1 MDSAFTA
8 KFKFFTNKKKK
19 SGKDCDRYLI
29 VDWTPEEARKAA
41 KWLTDQADTA
51 EMRGGSTIRKYSSKT
66 DYEEVPGFA
75 MWGSQWSVNSDSE
88 EEWEDGRGTI
98 SPRA

>member
-1 MDSAFTA
+1 MESAFTA
-8 KFKFFTNKKKK
+8 KFKLFPNKKRKT
-19 SGKDCDRYLI
+19 GKDCDRYLI
-29 VDWTPEEARKAA
+29 IDWTPAEARKAA
-41 KWLTDQADTA
+41 KWLVDQADA
-51 EMRGGSTIRKYSSKT
+51 ADMPGGSTFRQYTSKT

-75 MWGSQWSVNSDSE
+75 MWGSQWSVNPDSE